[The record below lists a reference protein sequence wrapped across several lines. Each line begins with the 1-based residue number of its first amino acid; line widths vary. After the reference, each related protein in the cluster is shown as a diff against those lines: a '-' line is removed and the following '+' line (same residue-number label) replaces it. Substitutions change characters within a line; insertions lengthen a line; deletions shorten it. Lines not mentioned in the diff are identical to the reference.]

1 MKSLMPRYAGI
12 VAAIVAIALVMGVY
26 AMFGTVDLV
35 FKNSEGN
42 EVSRQENVSLFTE
55 IELDHGFTY
64 YYEGEVINEDQSS
77 VKKDIPLCLI
87 VNAATF
93 NWDKEANDLVIDVK

>member
-12 VAAIVAIALVMGVY
+12 VAAIVAIALIFGVY

-35 FKNSEGN
+35 FKNSEGL
-42 EVSRQENVSLFTE
+42 EIGRQENVSLFSE
-55 IELDHGFTY
+55 IELEEGFTY
-64 YYEGEVINEDQSS
+64 YYEGEVINEDQSC